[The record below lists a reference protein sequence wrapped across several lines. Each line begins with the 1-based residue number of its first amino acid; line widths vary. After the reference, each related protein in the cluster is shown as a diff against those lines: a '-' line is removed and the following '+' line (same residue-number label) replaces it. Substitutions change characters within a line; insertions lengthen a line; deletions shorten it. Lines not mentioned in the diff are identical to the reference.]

1 MQLDIG
7 QSFEKQNVS
16 AAERVNRMNEMKE
29 YLQSEIS
36 TQLNKLRNSGSQT
49 IGMEKLFR
57 TAIKNTFEVYEV
69 EV

>member
-1 MQLDIG
+1 
-7 QSFEKQNVS
+7 
-16 AAERVNRMNEMKE
+16 MNEMKE